1 MGITGQIEQHEI
13 DAYLGHSKAAMTPR
27 QYYEFCKWVHKAGPD
42 ADWDSIAKQVFGD
55 EVIGAVPADRR
66 TICYVQ
72 PSMSMMVW
80 INGDEV
86 AVTYYTDGVVTGSE
100 IETLARWN
108 SRRAE
113 LEHDG
118 WIEQS

>member
-1 MGITGQIEQHEI
+1 
-13 DAYLGHSKAAMTPR
+13 
-27 QYYEFCKWVHKAGPD
+27 
-42 ADWDSIAKQVFGD
+42 
-55 EVIGAVPADRR
+55 
-66 TICYVQ
+66 
-72 PSMSMMVW
+72 MVW